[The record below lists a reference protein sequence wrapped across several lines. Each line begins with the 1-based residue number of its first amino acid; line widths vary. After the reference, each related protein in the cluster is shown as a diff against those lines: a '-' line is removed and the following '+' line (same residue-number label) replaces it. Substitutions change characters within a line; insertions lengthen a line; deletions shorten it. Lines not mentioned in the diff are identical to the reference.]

1 MAKLNFLDKTG
12 LSQFWNKIKE
22 YINNHFGVGAY
33 SNNGKLKIEKN
44 MNLIMSETP
53 DATEIDG
60 PNELTY
66 QFYIKDIHGLGVLAA
81 PKEPPAE
88 ILEQMVE
95 SNHGR
100 PIDTDGLLTNIEV
113 YNKTNN
119 DIIVVFLVR
128 SSATTSSDGYTLTS
142 TFKKLASGDGWG
154 VTADPNDPLF
164 AFW

>member
-12 LSQFWNKIKE
+12 LNQCWQKIKE
-22 YINNHFGVGAY
+22 YINNHFGAGAY

-66 QFYIKDIHGLGVLAA
+66 QFYIKDIHRLG
-81 PKEPPAE
+81 
-88 ILEQMVE
+88 I
-95 SNHGR
+95 
-100 PIDTDGLLTNIEV
+100 
-113 YNKTNN
+113 
-119 DIIVVFLVR
+119 
-128 SSATTSSDGYTLTS
+128 
-142 TFKKLASGDGWG
+142 
-154 VTADPNDPLF
+154 TADPNDPLF